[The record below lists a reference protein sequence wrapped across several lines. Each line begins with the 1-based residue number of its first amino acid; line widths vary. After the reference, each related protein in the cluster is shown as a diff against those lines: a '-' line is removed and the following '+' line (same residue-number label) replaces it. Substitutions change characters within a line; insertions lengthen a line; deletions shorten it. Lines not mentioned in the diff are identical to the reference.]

1 MNGLEVNLLLG
12 SGHKV
17 PHTCFGVFSPIGF
30 NIDEFMVE
38 DFLVESGEKGED
50 EEFLAFDEV
59 VGVCKVEGPGP
70 GARMGEHPQVISC
83 GHKSQSS

>member
-1 MNGLEVNLLLG
+1 MNGLEVDLLLG

-17 PHTCFGVFSPIGF
+17 PNTRLGVFSPIGL
-30 NIDEFMVE
+30 NIDEFVVE

-59 VGVCKVEGPGP
+59 VGVCKVKGPYP
-70 GARMGEHPQVISC
+70 GARVGEHPQVFSC